1 MLAFLDLT
9 WRKVQFSILLIL
21 KSVVHDHDLVFQVN
35 DHTDHLFL
43 SRENTHVSI
52 FLTARDKGTLS
63 LLLELVNLVQT
74 TIVERKVIFPG

>member
-21 KSVVHDHDLVFQVN
+21 KLVVHDHDLVFQVN

-43 SRENTHVSI
+43 SREKTHVRI

-63 LLLELVNLVQT
+63 LLLELVNL
-74 TIVERKVIFPG
+74 P

>member
-21 KSVVHDHDLVFQVN
+21 KSVVHDHVLVFQVN

-43 SRENTHVSI
+43 SREKTHVRI

-63 LLLELVNLVQT
+63 LLLELVNL
-74 TIVERKVIFPG
+74 P